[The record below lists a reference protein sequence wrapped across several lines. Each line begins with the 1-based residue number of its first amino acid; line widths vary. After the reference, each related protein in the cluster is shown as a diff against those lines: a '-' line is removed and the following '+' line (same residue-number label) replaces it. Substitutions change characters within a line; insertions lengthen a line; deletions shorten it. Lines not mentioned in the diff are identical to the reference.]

1 MELRQIRFFIAVAEA
16 GGFTKGAQR
25 VAVSQPAISASI
37 AKLEAEL
44 DVKLLERRHSQVVLT
59 PAGMRL
65 LEVGKTILQTC
76 NAVKAE
82 IKTIANHKR
91 LRIGILQLLFSGQ
104 VSRLLSAF
112 RENSRDVTIEVV
124 DGAWDQ
130 LFGLLDEQ
138 ELDAAVTILNGK
150 EAKFASQGLFTMPY
164 VLAVRED
171 HRFAQR
177 QAVTLA
183 DLDNEPF
190 ILPDRCP
197 CLQEVTDALAR
208 RGTRAR
214 IVYQTDRDD
223 RALAL
228 VAAGLGVALVPGRFE
243 VPSVKQ
249 VTVADLGVSRTVGL
263 VWLREREDGCLKEFI
278 AFTES
283 HYRAQ

>member
-1 MELRQIRFFIAVAEA
+1 MELHQIRHFIAVAET

-44 DVKLLERRHSQVVLT
+44 DVKLLERRHTQVVPT
-59 PAGMRL
+59 PAGLRL
-65 LEVGKTILQTC
+65 LEVGRTILQKC

-82 IKTIANHKR
+82 VKTIANHKR
-91 LRIGILQLLFSGQ
+91 LRIGILQLLFSGH
-104 VSRLLSAF
+104 VSKLLRAF
-112 RENSRDVTIEVV
+112 RGTNRDVTIEVV

-130 LFGLLDEQ
+130 LFGFLDEQ

-150 EAKFASQGLFTMPY
+150 ESKFASQVLFTMPY

-171 HRFAQR
+171 HRFALWP
-177 QAVTLA
+177 AVTLA

-197 CLQEVTDALAR
+197 CLQEVTDAIAR
-208 RGTRAR
+208 RGTRPR

-228 VAAGLGVALVPGRFE
+228 VAAGLGVALVPSRFE
-243 VPSVKQ
+243 VPAVKQ
-249 VTVADLGVSRTVGL
+249 IPVLDLGVSRTVGL
-263 VWLREREDGCLKEFI
+263 VWLREREDACLKEFI
-278 AFTES
+278 AFAES
-283 HYRAQ
+283 HCRAQ